1 MGRKKRAKKQAKAEA
16 RRRAAAALVAA
27 PASAIGELVPYD
39 KHLLE
44 RARTQWQFGD
54 WQSLAAIDAHALEHH
69 PQRATLRLLAAAGRL
84 QLGPSDTAG
93 SDATWSDATG
103 SDATRSD
110 TAGSDLTRPSVT
122 GPDANT
128 QARALIQA
136 AIEAGAERAAVAR
149 TLIAGVHSSLAKASA
164 LAGKPQARVLG
175 HVEQAL
181 RVGSPGADV
190 RLLTLPSAARQLSQ
204 LGQAAGLEQVALPHW
219 SDWPDWPGTAAGRAE
234 GAQSQQ
240 N

>member
-1 MGRKKRAKKQAKAEA
+1 MGRKKRAKKQAKAES

-27 PASAIGELVPYD
+27 PASASGELVPYD

-54 WQSLAAIDAHALEHH
+54 WHSLAAIDPHALEHH

-84 QLGPSDTAG
+84 QLGPSDAAG
-93 SDATWSDATG
+93 LGVTRPDVTG
-103 SDATRSD
+103 SDAT
-110 TAGSDLTRPSVT
+110 
-122 GPDANT
+122 GPAAN
-128 QARALIQA
+128 AHASALIQA
-136 AIEAGAERAAVAR
+136 AIEGGADRAAVAR

-190 RLLTLPSAARQLSQ
+190 RLLTLPSAARQLGQ
-204 LGQAAGLEQVALPHW
+204 LSQAAGLDQVALPQWADW
-219 SDWPDWPGTAAGRAE
+219 SGTAVDRAQ
-234 GAQSQQ
+234 GAIVCQPEATATHAKS
-240 N
+240 